1 MKSDT
6 PPSIL
11 FQHLVFPISILC
23 GLSALLGIIHCIIH
37 LFAIPVPTVF
47 LVLTLLILVGL
58 VIAIVG
64 IFWRHKRAIA
74 RLDRL
79 LCEIC
84 AQDIHVSRLRSSEF
98 WDDFDNL
105 FNRYLSSVNRNYAG
119 ELLVRQVEFSTLQS
133 QINPHFLYNTLDSL
147 RGHAMATGAD
157 DIANMAEAL
166 SHFFRYSISRTG
178 DFVTVQ
184 QELDSIGNYFHIQ
197 RYRFGEGLIL
207 TVSTDQEDDLSGYYM
222 PKLTLQPLVEN
233 CIAHGFSDSP
243 TSGTVMVQVVLSRT
257 RLMITVEDTGIGMDA
272 ATLSA
277 LRDKIDTVIPPQMT
291 PAPSKQG
298 RSTHG
303 GLALNNVNQRI
314 KLFFGQEYGLFIS
327 ATPNMGTTITLELPL
342 IDNIQQVPS
351 IS

>member
-1 MKSDT
+1 MKSDA
-6 PPSIL
+6 PSSVL
-11 FQHLVFPISILC
+11 FQHLIFPIAILC
-23 GLSALLGIIHCIIH
+23 GLSTILGMANGIIYI
-37 LFAIPVPTVF
+37 FAIPVPTPF
-47 LVLTLLILVGL
+47 MVLTLLILAGL
-58 VIAIVG
+58 VGGIVG
-64 IFWRHKRAIA
+64 IFWRYKRAIV

-79 LCEIC
+79 LCDIC
-84 AQDIHVSRLRSSEF
+84 AQDIQASPLQSSEF
-98 WDDFDNL
+98 WDNFDNL

-207 TVSTDQEDDLSGYYM
+207 TVSTDPEDDLSGYYM

-243 TSGTVMVQVVLSRT
+243 TAGTVVVQVVLSRK
-257 RLMITVEDTGIGMDA
+257 RLMITVEDTGVGMDA
-272 ATLSA
+272 ATLAA

-291 PAPSKQG
+291 PAPSKQ
-298 RSTHG
+298 RSGSHG